1 MIRVTN
7 HLYIPE
13 NEVSFTSSRSS
24 GPGGQHV
31 NKVSTRVTLAFDL
44 ENSPTLSDEMK
55 ERLKPRLSRHLNGDG
70 VLKVVSGKY
79 RSQVA
84 NRRAVVERFID
95 LLSSALHIPKSRR
108 RTAVPASQKRRR
120 LRDKTHRSRV
130 KDART
135 APVLAEE

>member
-13 NEVSFTSSRSS
+13 NELTFTASRST

-31 NKVSTRVTLAFDL
+31 NKVSTRVTLVFDL

-55 ERLKPRLSRHLNGDG
+55 DRMRPRLSRHLNGDG
-70 VLKVVSGKY
+70 VLRVVSGKY

-108 RTAVPASQKRRR
+108 RPAVPASQKRRR
-120 LRDKTHRSRV
+120 LRDKTYRGRV
-130 KDART
+130 KEART
-135 APVLAEE
+135 APIPAEE